1 MILGIGFNQLHAN
14 SADYEMSVDLGLGY
28 RYCIF
33 NSKYPEEKQLYQD
46 LRRRKHINGT

>member
-28 RYCIF
+28 RYEWHEWHTKVP
-33 NSKYPEEKQLYQD
+33 NSSKVRSLS
-46 LRRRKHINGT
+46 IVG